1 MLRRVRILL
10 AIAGAIWIGPVWIGP
25 AKAGHHVLAAQQEES
40 TSPRASTPVTF
51 LQINDVY
58 STIPIDGLGGL
69 ARVATIKQQMAT
81 AGKTPVLVIAGDF
94 LSPSVASSVFK
105 GEQMVAALN
114 AAGLDFATLGNHE
127 FDFGSDFLIQR
138 MAEAKWQW
146 VVSNVI
152 DTNTGKPIGN
162 AVPYVV
168 KTYGPLKVGILG
180 LCLTSE
186 QITGDNLKHLRLID
200 PIEAT
205 ATYLPALKAEGVN
218 AIVAITHLAFA
229 EDRALAQ
236 KFPEIDLII
245 GGHEHF
251 PITATENRT
260 LISKAGS
267 DAKFV
272 ARIDLNRRADG
283 VMERFFELIPVT
295 ASIPDEPKT
304 AAVVADYE
312 SRLGNELNVVVGT
325 TRVGLDADSVRM
337 RAGETN
343 LGDLVADAM
352 RSEVGADVTIVNS
365 GGIRGD
371 RIYPAGPI
379 TRRSIVSIQPFGNV
393 ICKIAVPGRVI
404 LSALN
409 SGVSKLPASEGRFPQ
424 VSGLTMRVDPK
435 ASAGERV
442 DDVRIGGQ
450 PLDRDRTYTVA
461 TTDYQLKGGDGYDMF
476 VGQRILIG
484 PESGP
489 LVSTALERYIA
500 AKGEVNPI
508 VDGRISI
515 LR

>member
-1 MLRRVRILL
+1 MLRRL
-10 AIAGAIWIGPVWIGP
+10 WIPVALIVGFVGSGFGPPKG
-25 AKAGHHVLAAQQEES
+25 GHYVLTAQQEES

-58 STIPIDGLGGL
+58 STVPIDGVGGL
-69 ARVATIKQQMAT
+69 ARVATLKQQIAA

-127 FDFGSDFLIQR
+127 FDFGSDMLIQR

-146 VVSNVI
+146 IVSNVI
-152 DTNTGKPIGN
+152 DTNTGKPVGN
-162 AVPYVV
+162 AAPYIV
-168 KTYGPLKVGILG
+168 KTYGGLKVGIIG

-186 QITGDNLKHLRLID
+186 QITPDNLKHLRLID

-205 ATYLPALKAEGVN
+205 TTYLPILKSQGVN

-267 DAKFV
+267 DAKYV

-283 VMERFFELIPVT
+283 LLERFFELIPIN

-312 SRLGNELNVVVGT
+312 SRLSKELDVVVGT
-325 TRVGLDADSVRM
+325 SRVGLDANSVRM

-343 LGDLVADAM
+343 LGNLVADAM
-352 RSEVGADVTIVNS
+352 RAAVGSDITIVNS

-379 TRRSIVSIQPFGNV
+379 TRRTVISMEPFSNV
-393 ICKIAVPGRVI
+393 ICKIEVPGRI
-404 LSALN
+404 ILRALSAA
-409 SGVSKLPASEGRFPQ
+409 VSKLPASEGRFPQ
-424 VSGLTMRVDPK
+424 VSGLTMHVDLSAPADSRV
-435 ASAGERV
+435 S
-442 DDVRIGGQ
+442 DVRIGGQ
-450 PLDRDRTYTVA
+450 PLDLDKMYTVA

-476 VGQRILIG
+476 IGQRVLVS
-484 PESGP
+484 PEDGP
-489 LVSTALERYIA
+489 LVSTGLEQYIA
-500 AKGEVNPI
+500 AKGEVNPA
-508 VDGRISI
+508 VEDRITIS
-515 LR
+515 R

>member
-1 MLRRVRILL
+1 MLRRACLSL
-10 AIAGAIWIGPVWIGP
+10 ALVVGLIVSGP
-25 AKAGHHVLAAQQEES
+25 AKAGHYVLRAQQEES

-58 STIPIDGLGGL
+58 STVPIDGLGGL
-69 ARVATIKQQMAT
+69 ARVATLKQQLEA

-138 MAEAKWQW
+138 MAEAKWEW

-152 DTNTGKPIGN
+152 DTNTGKPVGN
-162 AVPYVV
+162 AAPYVV
-168 KTYGPLKVGILG
+168 RTYGRLKIGIIG

-186 QITGDNLKHLRLID
+186 QITPDNLKHLRLID

-205 ATYLPALKAEGVN
+205 ATYLPILKSQGVD

-267 DAKFV
+267 DAKYV

-283 VMERFFELIPVT
+283 LLERFFELIPIT
-295 ASIPDEPKT
+295 ASIPDEPRT
-304 AAVVADYE
+304 AAVVADFE
-312 SRLGNELNVVVGT
+312 SRLGKELDVVVGAS
-325 TRVGLDADSVRM
+325 RVGLDANSVRM

-352 RSEVGADVTIVNS
+352 RAAVESDITIVNS

-379 TRRSIVSIQPFGNV
+379 TRRTIIAMEPFSNV
-393 ICKIAVPGRVI
+393 ICKIEVPGRVI
-404 LSALN
+404 LGALN
-409 SGVSKLPASEGRFPQ
+409 NAVSKLPASEGRFPQ
-424 VSGLTMRVDPK
+424 VSGLAMHVNLSAPADRRV
-435 ASAGERV
+435 S
-442 DDVRIGGQ
+442 DVRIGGQ
-450 PLDRDRTYTVA
+450 PLDLEKMYTVA
-461 TTDYQLKGGDGYDMF
+461 TTDYQLKGGDGYDLF
-476 VGQRILIG
+476 IGQRVLVS
-484 PESGP
+484 PEDGP
-489 LVSTALERYIA
+489 LVSTGLERYIA
-500 AKGEVNPI
+500 AKGEVNPS
-508 VDGRISI
+508 VEGRITI
-515 LR
+515 VR

>member
-1 MLRRVRILL
+1 MLRRVWACVAVVAVVLL
-10 AIAGAIWIGPVWIGP
+10 GP
-25 AKAGHHVLAAQQEES
+25 ANAGHDAVFAQQEEP
-40 TSPRASTPVTF
+40 TSPRAAAPVTF

-69 ARVATIKQQMAT
+69 ARVATIKQQLAA

-94 LSPSVASSVFK
+94 LSPSVASSIFK

-127 FDFGSDFLIQR
+127 FDFGSDLLIQR

-146 VVSNVI
+146 VVSNVV
-152 DTNTGKPIGN
+152 DTDTGKPIGN
-162 AVPYVV
+162 AAPYVIR
-168 KTYGPLKVGILG
+168 TYGALKVGIIG

-186 QITGDNLKHLRLID
+186 EITPDNLKHLRLID
-200 PIEAT
+200 PMEAT
-205 ATYLPALKAEGVN
+205 ATYLPVLKSEGANV
-218 AIVAITHLAFA
+218 IVAITHLTFA

-236 KFPEIDLII
+236 RFPDLDLII

-272 ARIDLNRRADG
+272 ARLDLNRRPDG
-283 VMERFFELIPVT
+283 VVERFFELMPVS
-295 ASIPDEPKT
+295 ASIPDEPNT
-304 AAVVADYE
+304 ASVVNRYE
-312 SRLGNELNVVVGT
+312 SRLGEELNVVVGT
-325 TRVGLDADSVRM
+325 TRVGLDAESSRM
-337 RAGETN
+337 RSGETN

-352 RSEVGADVTIVNS
+352 RGAVGADITILNS

-379 TRRSIVSIQPFGNV
+379 TRRTVVSMQPFGNV
-393 ICKIAVPGRVI
+393 ICKVAVPGRTV

-409 SGVSKLPASEGRFPQ
+409 SGVAKLPQNEGRFPQ
-424 VSGLTMRVDPK
+424 VSGLTMRVEANAP
-435 ASAGERV
+435 AGDRV
-442 DDVRIGGQ
+442 RDVRVGGQ
-450 PLDRDRTYTVA
+450 PLDMDKIYTVA
-461 TTDYQLKGGDGYDMF
+461 TTDYQLKGGDGYAMF
-476 VGQRILIG
+476 VGPRVLIG
-484 PESGP
+484 PEAGP
-489 LVSTALERYIA
+489 LIATALERYIA
-500 AKGEVNPI
+500 ARGEVNPS
-508 VDGRISI
+508 VDGRITI